1 MRAEAYGDRIDS
13 TGSGPARARGRWARC
28 PGAKALKPQVLASWP
43 CGGGSLVHVLCLAVA
58 PQLSACEMHHQAGT
72 VVSRLPLSITLN
84 GGTTHPLLPLLQIIL
99 RVSSGGHKQALLQG
113 TSREQM
119 FWATGCEKLEL
130 Q

>member
-1 MRAEAYGDRIDS
+1 MSGCKSSEA
-13 TGSGPARARGRWARC
+13 SGPGQLALRGRLPSSC
-28 PGAKALKPQVLASWP
+28 SVSG
-43 CGGGSLVHVLCLAVA
+43 CA